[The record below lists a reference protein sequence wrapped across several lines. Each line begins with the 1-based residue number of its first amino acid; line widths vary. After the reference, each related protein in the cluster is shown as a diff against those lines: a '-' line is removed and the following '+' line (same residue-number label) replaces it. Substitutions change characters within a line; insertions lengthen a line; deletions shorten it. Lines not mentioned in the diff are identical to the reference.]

1 MKDINQI
8 REKLTRYN
16 QNQLLKFYEELT
28 DAEKEELITQIDE
41 LDFAI
46 IENSLNGSLDEARGE
61 ITPIKAMTIEEI
73 EAKKEDYRKTGL
85 KVIKEGKVGALLL
98 AGGMGTRLG
107 SDAPKGVYNVGIDR
121 DLYIFECLIN
131 NLMDVVN
138 EAESY
143 IHLFIM
149 TSDKND
155 EATRSFFAEKNYFG
169 YNSEYV
175 HFFKQEMAAATDF
188 EGHAYLEAKNRVA
201 TSPNGNGG
209 WYVSLK
215 NSGLADFASEK
226 GIEWFNLFAVDNVLQ
241 RIADPVFIGATLDN
255 NKASGAKVI
264 RKNNRD
270 EKVGV
275 ICYEDGHPSIVEY
288 YEMTDELLDQVD
300 ANGDRVYN
308 FGVILNYLFNKE
320 QLDDI
325 LSKNLPL
332 HVVDKKIPY
341 INDAGEYVEPTE
353 PNGHKYEKLVLDM
366 IKLMDD
372 CLVFE
377 VVREKE
383 FAPIK
388 NKTGVDSVESARE
401 LLKLNGVNL

>member
-1 MKDINQI
+1 MKDLAAIK
-8 REKLTRYN
+8 EKLT
-16 QNQLLKFYEELT
+16 QFDQTQLLRFYDEL
-28 DAEKEELITQIDE
+28 DANEQEALLTQIDE
-41 LDFAI
+41 IDFSVI
-46 IENSLNGSLDEARGE
+46 QNSLNGSMTDKRGA
-61 ITPIKAMTIEEI
+61 ISPIPAMTIDEI
-73 EAKKEDYRKTGL
+73 DANKDKYRKVGL
-85 KVIKEGKVGALLL
+85 EAIKAGKVGALLL

-107 SDAPKGVYNVGIDR
+107 SDAPKGVYNVGINR

-138 EAESY
+138 EAGCY
-143 IHLFIM
+143 LHLFIM

-155 EATRSFFAEKNYFG
+155 EATRSFLASKNYFG
-169 YNSEYV
+169 YNPEYV

-215 NSGLADFASEK
+215 NAGLADFAGEQ
-226 GIEWFNLFAVDNVLQ
+226 GIEWFNIFAVDNVLQ
-241 RIADPVFIGATLDN
+241 RIADPVFIGATLEN
-255 NKASGAKVI
+255 NKAAGAKVI
-264 RKNNRD
+264 RKNDRD
-270 EKVGV
+270 EKVGA

-288 YEMTDELLDQVD
+288 YEMTDDLLDQVD

-308 FGVILNYLFNKE
+308 FGVILNYLFRKD
-320 QLDDI
+320 QLDDV

-341 INDAGEYVEPTE
+341 VNDAGEYIAPTE
-353 PNGHKYEKLVLDM
+353 PNGHKYETLVLDM

>member
-1 MKDINQI
+1 MKDLAAIK
-8 REKLTRYN
+8 EKLAKFDQT
-16 QNQLLKFYEELT
+16 QLLRFYDEL
-28 DAEKEELITQIDE
+28 DANEQEALLTQIDE
-41 LDFAI
+41 IDFSVI
-46 IENSLNGSLDEARGE
+46 QNSLNGSMTDKRGA
-61 ITPIKAMTIEEI
+61 ISPIPAMTIDEI
-73 EAKKEDYRKTGL
+73 DANKDKYRKAGL
-85 KVIKEGKVGALLL
+85 EAIKTGKVGALLL

-107 SDAPKGVYNVGIDR
+107 SDAPKGVYNVGINR

-138 EAESY
+138 EAGCY
-143 IHLFIM
+143 LHLFIM

-155 EATRSFFAEKNYFG
+155 EATRSFLASKNYFG
-169 YNSEYV
+169 YNPEYV

-215 NSGLADFASEK
+215 NAGLADFAGEK
-226 GIEWFNLFAVDNVLQ
+226 GIEWFNIFAVDNVLQ
-241 RIADPVFIGATLDN
+241 RIADPVFIGATLEN
-255 NKASGAKVI
+255 NKAAGAKVI
-264 RKNNRD
+264 RKNDRD

-275 ICYEDGHPSIVEY
+275 ICYEDEHPSIVEY
-288 YEMTDELLDQVD
+288 YEMTDDLLDQVD

-308 FGVILNYLFNKE
+308 FGVILNYLFRKD
-320 QLDDI
+320 QLDDV

-341 INDAGEYVEPTE
+341 VNDAGEYIAPTE
-353 PNGHKYEKLVLDM
+353 PNGHKYETLVLDM